1 MNRRDVIKNSLLF
14 AGYTIS
20 AASLQSIVQSCTTA
34 DGGGW
39 KPAFFS
45 KDQMDFISAVFDTI
59 IPDTPDS
66 PGAVALGVDKFL
78 DTVAAEV
85 MSKSS
90 AEKLSDQL
98 DFFKQQV
105 ENETGSKLASMS
117 AEDKLAY
124 FSSLNLTEIT
134 KSNEDPTYA
143 STFLMM
149 KEMVIGAYYATETI
163 AKEVLVFNPVPG
175 PYKGCVTV
183 EEATGGKTWAL

>member
-20 AASLQSIVQSCTTA
+20 AASLQSIVQSCATA
-34 DGGGW
+34 DSGGW

-45 KDQMDFISAVFDTI
+45 KEQMDFITAVFDTI
-59 IPDTPDS
+59 VPDTPDS
-66 PGAVALGVDKFL
+66 PGAVALGVDKFV

-90 AEKLSDQL
+90 AENLSGQL
-98 DFFKQQV
+98 DAFRQQV
-105 ENETGSKLASMS
+105 ENETGAQVASMTS
-117 AEDKLAY
+117 EARLEY
-124 FSSLNLTEIT
+124 FSQLNLSEIA
-134 KSNEDPTYA
+134 KSNEDPTYS

-149 KEMVIGAYYATETI
+149 KEMVIGAYYATETV

-175 PYKGCVTV
+175 PYKGCVSL

>member
-34 DGGGW
+34 DAGGW

-66 PGAVALGVDKFL
+66 PGAVALGVDKFV

-85 MSKSS
+85 MSKAS
-90 AEKLSDQL
+90 AEKLGDQL
-98 DFFKQQV
+98 DAFRQQV
-105 ENETGSKLASMS
+105 ESETGAEVAAMS
-117 AEDKLAY
+117 PEARLEY
-124 FSSLNLTEIT
+124 FSQLNLSEIS
-134 KSNEDPTYA
+134 KSNEDPTYT

-149 KEMVIGAYYATETI
+149 KEMVIGAYYATETV

-175 PYKGCVTV
+175 PYRGCVSV

>member
-1 MNRRDVIKNSLLF
+1 MNRREVIKNSLLF

-20 AASLQSIVQSCTTA
+20 ATSLQSIVQSCTTA
-34 DGGGW
+34 DSGGW

-66 PGAVALGVDKFL
+66 PGAVALGVDKFV

-90 AEKLSDQL
+90 AENLGSQL
-98 DFFKQQV
+98 DAFRQQV
-105 ENETGSKLASMS
+105 ERETGSEVAAMS
-117 AEDKLAY
+117 SEARLEY
-124 FSSLNLTEIT
+124 FSQLNLSEIA
-134 KSNEDPTYA
+134 KSNEEPTYA

-149 KEMVIGAYYATETI
+149 KEMVIGAYYATEKV

-175 PYKGCVTV
+175 PFKGCVSL

>member
-20 AASLQSIVQSCTTA
+20 AASLQSIVQSCSIA
-34 DGGGW
+34 DSGGW

-90 AEKLSDQL
+90 AEKLSNQL
-98 DFFKQQV
+98 NSFKQQV
-105 ENETGSKLASMS
+105 ENETGSKMVSISDEA
-117 AEDKLAY
+117 KLSY
-124 FSSLNLTEIT
+124 FSSLNLEEIA
-134 KSNEDPTYA
+134 KSNEDPTYT

-175 PYKGCVTV
+175 PYKGCVPV

>member
-20 AASLQSIVQSCTTA
+20 AASLQSIVQSCSTA
-34 DGGGW
+34 DSGGW

-90 AEKLSDQL
+90 AEKLSNQL
-98 DFFKQQV
+98 NSFKQQV
-105 ENETGSKLASMS
+105 ENETGSKVVSMS
-117 AEDKLAY
+117 DEAKLSY
-124 FSSLNLTEIT
+124 FSSLNLEEIV
-134 KSNEDPTYA
+134 KSNEDPTYT

-175 PYKGCVTV
+175 PYKGCVPV

>member
-20 AASLQSIVQSCTTA
+20 AASLQSIVQSCSTA
-34 DGGGW
+34 DSGGW

-45 KDQMDFISAVFDTI
+45 KDQIDFISAVFDTI

-90 AEKLSDQL
+90 AEKLSNQL
-98 DFFKQQV
+98 NSFKQQV
-105 ENETGSKLASMS
+105 ENETGSKMVSISDEA
-117 AEDKLAY
+117 KLSY
-124 FSSLNLTEIT
+124 FSSLNLEEIA
-134 KSNEDPTYA
+134 KSNEDPTYT

-175 PYKGCVTV
+175 PYKGCVPV

>member
-20 AASLQSIVQSCTTA
+20 AASLQSIVQSCSTA
-34 DGGGW
+34 DSGGW

-90 AEKLSDQL
+90 AEKLSNQL
-98 DFFKQQV
+98 NSFKQQV
-105 ENETGSKLASMS
+105 ENETGSKVVSMS
-117 AEDKLAY
+117 DEAKLSY
-124 FSSLNLTEIT
+124 FSSLNLEEIA
-134 KSNEDPTYA
+134 KSNEDPTYT

-175 PYKGCVTV
+175 PYKGCVPV

>member
-20 AASLQSIVQSCTTA
+20 AASLQSIVQSCSTA
-34 DGGGW
+34 DSGGW

-90 AEKLSDQL
+90 AEKLSNQL
-98 DFFKQQV
+98 NSFKQQV
-105 ENETGSKLASMS
+105 ENETGSKMVSISDEA
-117 AEDKLAY
+117 KLSY
-124 FSSLNLTEIT
+124 FSSLNLEEIA
-134 KSNEDPTYA
+134 KSNEDPTYT

-175 PYKGCVTV
+175 PYKGCVPV

>member
-20 AASLQSIVQSCTTA
+20 AASLQSIVQSCSTA
-34 DGGGW
+34 DSGGW

-90 AEKLSDQL
+90 AEKLSNQL
-98 DFFKQQV
+98 NSFKQQV
-105 ENETGSKLASMS
+105 ENETGSKMVSISDEA
-117 AEDKLAY
+117 KLSY
-124 FSSLNLTEIT
+124 FSSLNLEEIA
-134 KSNEDPTYA
+134 KSNEDPTYT

-149 KEMVIGAYYATETI
+149 KEMVIGAYYATKTI

-175 PYKGCVTV
+175 PYKGCVPV

>member
-20 AASLQSIVQSCTTA
+20 AASLQSIVQSCSTA
-34 DGGGW
+34 DSGGW

-90 AEKLSDQL
+90 AEKLSNQL
-98 DFFKQQV
+98 NSFKQQV
-105 ENETGSKLASMS
+105 ENETGSKVVSMS
-117 AEDKLAY
+117 DEAKLSY
-124 FSSLNLTEIT
+124 FSSLNLEEIA
-134 KSNEDPTYA
+134 KSNEDPTYT

-163 AKEVLVFNPVPG
+163 AKELLVFNPVPG
-175 PYKGCVTV
+175 PYKGCVPV

>member
-20 AASLQSIVQSCTTA
+20 AASLQSIVQSCSTA
-34 DGGGW
+34 DSGGW
-39 KPAFFS
+39 KPVFFS

-66 PGAVALGVDKFL
+66 PGAVALAVDKFL

-90 AEKLSDQL
+90 AEKLSNQL
-98 DFFKQQV
+98 NSFKQQV
-105 ENETGSKLASMS
+105 ENETGSKVVSMS
-117 AEDKLAY
+117 DEAKLSY
-124 FSSLNLTEIT
+124 FSSLNLEEIA
-134 KSNEDPTYA
+134 KSNEDPTYT

-175 PYKGCVTV
+175 PYKGCVPV